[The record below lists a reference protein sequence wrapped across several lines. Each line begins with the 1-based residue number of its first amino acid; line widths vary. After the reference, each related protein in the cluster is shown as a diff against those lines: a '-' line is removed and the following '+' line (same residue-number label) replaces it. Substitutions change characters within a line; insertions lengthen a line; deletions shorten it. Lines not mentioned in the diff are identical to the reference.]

1 MGIHYELGEVPARDE
16 PVDLYRSVGWTE
28 YTKDPKLLEDAVT
41 SSLFVVTARHSGRLV
56 GLARVV
62 GDGLTIAYLQDILV
76 CPDHQRQGVGRE
88 LFQRVFAPFQNV
100 RQKVL
105 MTDNDEAQIAFYE
118 SLGFTEL
125 RNLPHPPSVFCQIGR
140 PPQL

>member
-1 MGIHYELGEVPARDE
+1 MTAWESTTSWAKCQHVTN
-16 PVDLYRSVGWTE
+16 RSTSTGLWVGRNTQRIQSYWRTQ
-28 YTKDPKLLEDAVT
+28 LLPP
-41 SSLFVVTARHSGRLV
+41 SLW
-56 GLARVV
+56 
-62 GDGLTIAYLQDILV
+62 QDILV